1 MPADRSYP
9 TRSYLFAGSESTAT
23 KPPPTTDAVDITRAT
38 RIVPATSRNASAVA
52 EVEADAVLRVELEN
66 GFILWSRADDL
77 LQERGKPLSQ
87 RDGETTW
94 SLDFTPRPGQP
105 ARGGERGLLKLA
117 VKVLDVFG
125 INLRQKAASKLGE
138 ALEDRE
144 EKRVQQE
151 LEDRE
156 GGKENN
162 QELLGH
168 HDRVEEDLPGRRCLP
183 FEGPTAGGLF

>member
-138 ALEDRE
+138 ALEDRKLGRPPGLYRCAVSKAVE
-144 EKRVQQE
+144 GEPPLQPVEAVVQRADALRVQSKA
-151 LEDRE
+151 
-156 GGKENN
+156 G
-162 QELLGH
+162 
-168 HDRVEEDLPGRRCLP
+168 VV
-183 FEGPTAGGLF
+183 TAPR